1 MRLWLIPV
9 EAFFLGSIPFGY
21 LLYRA
26 RTGRDI
32 RARGS
37 GNIGATNVMRTAG
50 KKLGITTL
58 VLDCAKGVGAM
69 ALAAMLAARTISQP
83 DLFSA
88 TGAGLP
94 SLHYAWFATGILLA
108 VVGHMFTPWL
118 GWHGGKGVATALGV
132 FLWLAPVPALLA
144 VLVFVILLLATRY
157 VSAASIVA
165 SLAFPLLLRWRYG
178 PGYPWP
184 VYAAAIAAVVL
195 IVLRHRANIRRLLA
209 GNESR
214 FGRSPA
220 ADSLASGAA
229 EDPLPVTP
237 APPGRPAAH
246 S

>member
-9 EAFFLGSIPFGY
+9 EAFLLGSIPFGY

-37 GNIGATNVMRTAG
+37 GNIGATNVLRTAG
-50 KKLGITTL
+50 KKLGIATL
-58 VLDCAKGVGAM
+58 ALDVAKGYGAM

-88 TGAGLP
+88 TGAGVA
-94 SLHYAWFATGILLA
+94 SLHYAWFAAGVLLA

-132 FLWLAPVPALLA
+132 FLWLAPLPALLA
-144 VLVFVILLLATRY
+144 VLIFVVLLLATRY
-157 VSAASIVA
+157 VSVASLVA

-184 VYAAAIAAVVL
+184 VYAAVVAAVAL
-195 IVLRHRANIRRLLA
+195 IVVRHRANIRRLIG

-214 FGRSPA
+214 FGRPAPVESPA
-220 ADSLASGAA
+220 PGAHA
-229 EDPLPVTP
+229 DPLPATP
-237 APPGRPAAH
+237 APPRRPAGL